1 MIKAPYRRKEFNG
14 MAYQCVLNH
23 TEECNGCQEC
33 ERQKKRNEERMR
45 WDRYEEEYDH
55 YRDAEYEDYLE
66 REY

>member
-1 MIKAPYRRKEFNG
+1 